1 MWRKRLARGK
11 NEKVN
16 YAEILETPENAAAV
30 SEAKQKEL
38 QNFDR
43 YEAFEEVEDEGQE
56 VLGTKFVLM
65 EKPDKS
71 INARFVI
78 KGFQENFDEASNSP
92 TSSRETIRVFLAI
105 AANKGWKLQGV
116 PEKCLRSDVLTITF
130 KPFIC

>member
-1 MWRKRLARGK
+1 MEIRFKEVMEERIKNEMWRKRLAREK

-56 VLGTKFVLM
+56 VLGTRFVLT

-78 KGFQENFDEASNSP
+78 KGFQQSN
-92 TSSRETIRVFLAI
+92 I
-105 AANKGWKLQGV
+105 K
-116 PEKCLRSDVLTITF
+116 
-130 KPFIC
+130 